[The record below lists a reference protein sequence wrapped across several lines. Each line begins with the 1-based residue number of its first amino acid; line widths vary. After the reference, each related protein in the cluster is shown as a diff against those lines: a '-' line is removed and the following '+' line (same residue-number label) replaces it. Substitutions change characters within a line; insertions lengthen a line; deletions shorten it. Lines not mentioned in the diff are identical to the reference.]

1 MIAVLRALGHSIADS
16 VDSSDHLGV
25 LSRGVL
31 VVTELAI
38 VIATGSD
45 HDRAVVGLGHS
56 SLGIGVG
63 IKELLALIGRLLRH
77 DSSRGVV
84 GTHPGLTT
92 VLTTVVTRLVGA
104 RHVVIAQVRAL
115 VGDLL
120 ASAIL
125 STALGAIDGTL
136 GVLGILSIGS
146 LGGSI
151 GGLLVLLGLLDG
163 SSSSGSSLIG
173 NLLQGGSVG
182 HLGIVVGLGSSSL
195 LLEVLLGALAAGI
208 KGSLVGSS
216 LGIPSSVRLIV
227 SSLDLGILGVDGS
240 LLGSSILVVLG
251 LLGSD
256 GGLGSLGRGSVI
268 HILLIEVLLHGIVL
282 GIELGRVG
290 LELGTHGSSLGVVV
304 IEDLLLLSSEV
315 LARLL
320 QGSSGILAILDG
332 LGLGLVVSL
341 QLGLHLLD
349 AGLGGLGGITSLLG
363 HLGLELLHLSL
374 ELLTSSLT
382 LGSIGSSCLG
392 LLHGVGGVGSSIG
405 SGLLVGSSGGIA
417 ELLGSLLELGGLSSK
432 GGLIGGELCLLLTS
446 LLGLGISLGLG
457 VGGVLDGGRISLE
470 QEELLGASLWLG
482 TTDSSSSTS
491 GVGNGLAQS
500 WTRIASGEAAIGARL
515 LVHRHVIDHLL
526 EAGIGALVNAVTEG
540 VDHTVVGVGL
550 GARIA
555 VLRALG
561 HSIADSVDSSD
572 HLGVL
577 SRGVLVVTE
586 LAIVIATGS
595 DHDRAVVGLGHSSL
609 GIG

>member
-63 IKELLALIGRLLRH
+63 IKELLALVGRLLRH

-104 RHVVIAQVRAL
+104 RHVVITQVRAL

-208 KGSLVGSS
+208 KGSL
-216 LGIPSSVRLIV
+216 
-227 SSLDLGILGVDGS
+227 
-240 LLGSSILVVLG
+240 
-251 LLGSD
+251 
-256 GGLGSLGRGSVI
+256 GGVI
-268 HILLIEVLLHGIVL
+268 HILLSEVLLHGIVL
-282 GIELGRVG
+282 GIELSRVG
-290 LELGTHGSSLGVVV
+290 LELGTHGSSRGVVV

-374 ELLTSSLT
+374 ELLTGSLT

-392 LLHGVGGVGSSIG
+392 
-405 SGLLVGSSGGIA
+405 
-417 ELLGSLLELGGLSSK
+417 
-432 GGLIGGELCLLLTS
+432 
-446 LLGLGISLGLG
+446 
-457 VGGVLDGGRISLE
+457 
-470 QEELLGASLWLG
+470 
-482 TTDSSSSTS
+482 
-491 GVGNGLAQS
+491 
-500 WTRIASGEAAIGARL
+500 
-515 LVHRHVIDHLL
+515 
-526 EAGIGALVNAVTEG
+526 
-540 VDHTVVGVGL
+540 
-550 GARIA
+550 
-555 VLRALG
+555 
-561 HSIADSVDSSD
+561 
-572 HLGVL
+572 
-577 SRGVLVVTE
+577 
-586 LAIVIATGS
+586 
-595 DHDRAVVGLGHSSL
+595 
-609 GIG
+609 

>member
-25 LSRGVL
+25 LCRGVL

-63 IKELLALIGRLLRH
+63 IKELLALVGRLLRH

-104 RHVVIAQVRAL
+104 RHVVITQVRAL

-136 GVLGILSIGS
+136 GVLGILSI
-146 LGGSI
+146 GSI

-216 LGIPSSVRLIV
+216 LGIPSSVRLGV
-227 SSLDLGILGVDGS
+227 SCGNLVVLGLDGS

-256 GGLGSLGRGSVI
+256 GSLGSLGLGSVI
-268 HILLIEVLLHGIVL
+268 HILLSEVLLHGIVL
-282 GIELGRVG
+282 GIELSRVG

-374 ELLTSSLT
+374 ELLTGSLT

-392 LLHGVGGVGSSIG
+392 LLHGVGSVGSSIG

-457 VGGVLDGGRISLE
+457 VGGMLDGGRISLH
-470 QEELLGASLWLG
+470 QRHRG
-482 TTDSSSSTS
+482 
-491 GVGNGLAQS
+491 GVAED
-500 WTRIASGEAAIGARL
+500 T
-515 LVHRHVIDHLL
+515 L
-526 EAGIGALVNAVTEG
+526 EKL
-540 VDHTVVGVGL
+540 
-550 GARIA
+550 
-555 VLRALG
+555 VLRW
-561 HSIADSVDSSD
+561 
-572 HLGVL
+572 
-577 SRGVLVVTE
+577 R
-586 LAIVIATGS
+586 
-595 DHDRAVVGLGHSSL
+595 
-609 GIG
+609 

>member
-25 LSRGVL
+25 LCRGVL

-104 RHVVIAQVRAL
+104 RHVVITQVRAL

-151 GGLLVLLGLLDG
+151 GGLLGLLGLLDG

-182 HLGIVVGLGSSSL
+182 HLGIVVGLGSS
-195 LLEVLLGALAAGI
+195 
-208 KGSLVGSS
+208 
-216 LGIPSSVRLIV
+216 
-227 SSLDLGILGVDGS
+227 
-240 LLGSSILVVLG
+240 ILVVLG

-256 GGLGSLGRGSVI
+256 GSLGSLGLGSVI
-268 HILLIEVLLHGIVL
+268 HILLSEVLLHGIVL
-282 GIELGRVG
+282 GIELSRVG

-304 IEDLLLLSSEV
+304 IEDL
-315 LARLL
+315 
-320 QGSSGILAILDG
+320 
-332 LGLGLVVSL
+332 
-341 QLGLHLLD
+341 
-349 AGLGGLGGITSLLG
+349 
-363 HLGLELLHLSL
+363 
-374 ELLTSSLT
+374 
-382 LGSIGSSCLG
+382 
-392 LLHGVGGVGSSIG
+392 
-405 SGLLVGSSGGIA
+405 
-417 ELLGSLLELGGLSSK
+417 
-432 GGLIGGELCLLLTS
+432 
-446 LLGLGISLGLG
+446 
-457 VGGVLDGGRISLE
+457 
-470 QEELLGASLWLG
+470 
-482 TTDSSSSTS
+482 
-491 GVGNGLAQS
+491 
-500 WTRIASGEAAIGARL
+500 
-515 LVHRHVIDHLL
+515 
-526 EAGIGALVNAVTEG
+526 
-540 VDHTVVGVGL
+540 
-550 GARIA
+550 
-555 VLRALG
+555 
-561 HSIADSVDSSD
+561 
-572 HLGVL
+572 
-577 SRGVLVVTE
+577 
-586 LAIVIATGS
+586 
-595 DHDRAVVGLGHSSL
+595 
-609 GIG
+609 